1 MSRGKYELEKAMC
14 SGNLVLSRLV
24 WVSLWLSIAAP
35 LHAQTI
41 SSPEEFKSPVA
52 AKPFE
57 AGDRVAFLGDS
68 ITASGRYVHML
79 RLFYATRFPDRPLH
93 LYNCGI
99 GGARAPSSLSRLDE
113 DCLALD
119 PNRVVVML
127 GMNDANGGKKNYQS
141 AMTPIMDRIVEKPD
155 CRPTLI
161 ISSPY
166 DNTAKIK
173 ARNKDGKNDKI
184 RSFGQWLVDMGRQ
197 REVAVVD
204 FNTPL
209 LRVNEQRQKND
220 PAFSAIGPDRVHP
233 GDHGHAVMTWSFL
246 RAQGITGPV
255 ARLVVDATTN
265 SVTAENS
272 KAGELKIAADQV
284 SFLYTPKALPYPAE
298 ALPFDS
304 PAEEWVPFTK
314 DLNREWLLVQGL
326 RKGRWSLSIDGE
338 AVGQFSAKQ
347 LAAGIDLARESK
359 SPSYRHS
366 KEILALANRIH
377 ESEQN
382 LRAIARVRWLLLEPL
397 GIDLDDTARAD
408 AVVRDYV
415 GKRPNHGYWQNRA
428 EVFFRFR
435 APEKRKA
442 EHALMERLMTRL
454 YEINQPKP
462 QQMKL
467 HFAGEKLP
475 N

>member
-1 MSRGKYELEKAMC
+1 MTKTRK
-14 SGNLVLSRLV
+14 RLALTQLTLAA
-24 WVSLWLSIAAP
+24 LWLSMAAP
-35 LHAQTI
+35 IPAQAI
-41 SSPEEFKSPVA
+41 PSGEEFRLPVA

-79 RLFYATRFPDRPLH
+79 RLFYATRFPSRPLH

-99 GGARAPSSLSRLDE
+99 GGATAASSLPRLDA
-113 DCLALD
+113 DCLDLN

-127 GMNDANGGKKNYQS
+127 GMNDANSGIKGYQS
-141 AMTPIMDRIVEKPD
+141 AMTRIMDRIIEKPER
-155 CRPTLI
+155 CLNLI

-166 DNTAKIK
+166 DNTAKIQAK
-173 ARNKDGKNDKI
+173 NKTGKNDKI
-184 RSFGQWLVDMGRQ
+184 RSFGKWLVDVGRQ
-197 REVAVVD
+197 RKLPVID

-209 LRVNEQRQKND
+209 LRVNEEQQKND
-220 PAFSAIGPDRVHP
+220 PKFSVIGSDRIHPD
-233 GDHGHAVMTWSFL
+233 DHGHTVMTWSFL
-246 RAQGITGPV
+246 RAQGISGPV
-255 ARLVVDATTN
+255 ARLEIDATEN
-265 SVTAENS
+265 SVATHNAEVRELNTG
-272 KAGELKIAADQV
+272 AGEV

-304 PAEEWVPFTK
+304 PAAEWVPFTE
-314 DLNREWLLVQGL
+314 DLNREWLLVKGL
-326 RKGRWSLSIDGE
+326 QKGKWSLSIDGE
-338 AVGQFSAKQ
+338 TVGQFSAKQ

-366 KEILALANRIH
+366 KEILALATRIH
-377 ESEQN
+377 ETEQN
-382 LRAIARVRWLLLEPL
+382 LRAIARVRWLLLEPR

-415 GKRPNHGYWQNRA
+415 GKRPNHAYWQNRA

-442 EHALMERLMTRL
+442 ERALMERLMTRL

-462 QQMKL
+462 QRMKL
-467 HFAGEKLP
+467 RFVGEELP